1 VAEIAILGPGAVGGF
16 LAGALER
23 VGEPVVVVA
32 REASARALAA
42 DGIEV
47 DSVLLGSFRARPQ
60 VAETLAEPPGLL
72 IVATKAT
79 TLAPALDRID
89 AQPELVVPLLN
100 GLDHMRLLRRR
111 FGPGRVAAGTIR
123 IESTARSPG
132 QIAQTSP
139 SVRVELAADD
149 PALRP
154 SLEPVAQLLKR
165 AGIPAQL
172 EDGEARV
179 LWSKLVRLV
188 TLACT
193 TTASDRTIGFIRS
206 DPQWRATLEACIEE
220 AATVANADG
229 GDVDPAATLAE
240 LEEAHPG
247 LGSSMQRDL
256 AAGRTPELDAIAGA
270 VLRAGRRHGIECPT
284 IARLSRQIAERAGL
298 EPPG

>member
-1 VAEIAILGPGAVGGF
+1 VPAIAILGPGAVGGF
-16 LAGALER
+16 LAAALTR

-32 REASARALAA
+32 REPTAELLAA

-47 DSVLLGSFRARPQ
+47 DSVVLGSFHARPD
-60 VAETLAEPPGLL
+60 VANTLADPTELL

-79 TLAPALDRID
+79 TLMPALERIVTE
-89 AQPELVVPLLN
+89 PRLVLPLLN
-100 GLDHMRLLRRR
+100 GLEHMAVLRRH
-111 FGPGRVAAGTIR
+111 FEPDRVAAGTIR
-123 IESTARSPG
+123 IESSSPRPG
-132 QIAQTSP
+132 RITQTSP
-139 SVRVELAADD
+139 SVRVELATDE
-149 PALRP
+149 PCTRP
-154 SLEPVAQLLKR
+154 SLEPVAQVFER
-165 AGIPAQL
+165 AGIPARID
-172 EDGEARV
+172 EGEARI

-193 TTASDRTIGFIRS
+193 TAASDRTIGFIRS
-206 DPQWRATLEACIEE
+206 DPQWRATLQACIEE
-220 AATVANADG
+220 AAAVANADG

-284 IARLSRQIAERAGL
+284 IARLSRQIAGRAGL
-298 EPPG
+298 EPPA

>member
-1 VAEIAILGPGAVGGF
+1 MPAIAILGPGAVGGF
-16 LAGALER
+16 LAGALTR
-23 VGEPVVVVA
+23 VGQPVLVVTREP
-32 REASARALAA
+32 SAGVLAA

-47 DSVLLGSFRARPQ
+47 DSAVLGSFHAHPD
-60 VAETLAEPPGLL
+60 VAHTLAEPTGVL

-79 TLAPALDRID
+79 TLGPALDRID
-89 AQPELVVPLLN
+89 TEPQLIVPLLN
-100 GLDHMRLLRRR
+100 GLEHMSVLRAR
-111 FGPGRVAAGTIR
+111 FDPRRVAAGTIR
-123 IESTARSPG
+123 IESSVRRPG
-132 QIAQTSP
+132 HIVQTSP
-139 SVRVELAADD
+139 GVRVELAADD
-149 PALRP
+149 PRLRP
-154 SLEPVAQLLKR
+154 SLEPVAETLEG
-165 AGIPAQL
+165 AGIPARVQ
-172 EDGEARV
+172 DGEARI

-193 TTASDRTIGFIRS
+193 TAASDRTIGFIRS
-206 DPQWRATLEACIEE
+206 DPHWRATLEACVEE
-220 AATVANADG
+220 AAAVADADG

-270 VLRAGRRHGIECPT
+270 VLRAGKRHGIECST